1 MALGNA
7 NTSAQA
13 RGRNEAIVVKR
24 RKQIVLAQDY
34 QGLSRSSVQ
43 QGDACRVRGL
53 SVGGDT
59 FFYNRTSGLVSEND
73 VAYLIKRADPT
84 QFLPAGYYMIE
95 FESSNFNMRIGENG
109 IVINNPPD
117 AAC

>member
-7 NTSAQA
+7 NSSSQA
-13 RGRNEAIVVKR
+13 GGRNEAIVVKR
-24 RKQIVLAQDY
+24 RKQVVLAQDY

-43 QGDACRVRGL
+43 SGDACRVRGL
-53 SVGGDT
+53 SVGEDT
-59 FFYNRTSGLVSEND
+59 FFYNRASGNVSEND
-73 VAYLIKRADPT
+73 VAYLIKKADPT

-95 FESSNFNMRIGENG
+95 FESANFNMRIGENG

-117 AAC
+117 AGC